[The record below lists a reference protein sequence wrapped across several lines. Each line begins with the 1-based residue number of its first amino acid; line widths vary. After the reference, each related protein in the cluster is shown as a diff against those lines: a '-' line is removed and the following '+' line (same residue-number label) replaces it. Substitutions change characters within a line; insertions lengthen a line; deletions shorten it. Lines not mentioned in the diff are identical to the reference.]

1 MSENTGAMA
10 SDAATLTAAL
20 PAVLNL
26 ADDQASPIELGYFEL
41 DESGQLRKRDEKA
54 PLAFTFRFHG
64 LRFQAEVEVGA
75 ERQVRLTVP
84 LGKMP
89 FTAEAPTLRRHL
101 RELVKLSRSR
111 REGCVLLSAAQDL
124 VFQAEAQPPTPFTPV
139 SVMATVVSL
148 LLKSQP
154 LLDSIADLTSGLRC
168 KPA

>member
-10 SDAATLTAAL
+10 SDAATRTAAL
-20 PAVLNL
+20 PAVMNL
-26 ADDQASPIELGYFEL
+26 ADCEALPVEVGHFEL
-41 DESGQLRKRDEKA
+41 DESGQLRKRDENA

-64 LRFQAEVEVGA
+64 LRFQAEVEVGS

-101 RELVKLSRSR
+101 RELVQLSKSR
-111 REGCVLLSAAQDL
+111 REGCVLLSPTQDL
-124 VFQAEAQPPTPFTPV
+124 VFRAEAQSPAPFTPV

-154 LLDSIADLTSGLRC
+154 PLDSLSDLTGGLRC